1 MMADNRKERLGWY
14 FFDFANTSFTVMIV
28 TVAYA
33 VYFRDYVVGD
43 LSITL
48 PWGSEEEVGTFLWG
62 LGNAISMLLVGITSP
77 YLGAISDSTAR
88 KKLFTGLYT
97 ALCIIATVLMVTV
110 GEGEVLWGLLLFIL
124 GNIGF
129 QGGLIFYN
137 AFLPQISPKE
147 RLGYVSGV
155 GFAWG
160 YVGALLTLGLAL
172 PFASR
177 ATALGDTGALAP
189 AFAVSALFFLI
200 FCLPF
205 FLWVRERE
213 PAQAPAGS
221 PWREGWTRVSET
233 LTHLKDYRQTARFLL
248 AYFVYSDGINT
259 VIAFGGIYATETLGF
274 SATQVILFFAILQ
287 LAAIAGAWW
296 FGHLTDR
303 LGARPT
309 IEITLAVWIAMTIV
323 AFFAGNATVFY
334 VAGILAGIA
343 MGSSQ
348 AASRA
353 LMAELTPASR
363 EGEFYGFYGLC
374 GKFSAILGPLVYG
387 LVAMLTGSQRW
398 AVLSVGVFFATGWI
412 LLRLVDVEAGRA
424 SVVSDHTTIPNPD
437 RQGQAS

>member
-1 MMADNRKERLGWY
+1 
-14 FFDFANTSFTVMIV
+14 
-28 TVAYA
+28 
-33 VYFRDYVVGD
+33 
-43 LSITL
+43 
-48 PWGSEEEVGTFLWG
+48 
-62 LGNAISMLLVGITSP
+62 MLLVGITSP

-97 ALCIIATVLMVTV
+97 ALCILATVLMVTV
-110 GEGEVLWGLLLFIL
+110 GRGEVLWGLLLFIL

-137 AFLPQISPKE
+137 AFLPQISPRS

-160 YVGALLTLGLAL
+160 YVGALMTLGLAL

-189 AFAVSALFFLI
+189 AFAVSALFFLVFSI
-200 FCLPF
+200 PF
-205 FLWVRERE
+205 FLWVRERA

-221 PWREGWTRVSET
+221 PWREGWSRVSET
-233 LTHLKDYRQTARFLL
+233 LGQLRDYRETARFLL

-259 VIAFGGIYATETLGF
+259 VIAFGGIYATDTLGF
-274 SATQVILFFAILQ
+274 TATQVILFFAIIQ
-287 LAAIAGAWW
+287 FAAIAGAWW

-323 AFFAGNATVFY
+323 AFVAGNATVFY
-334 VAGILAGIA
+334 IAGILAGIA

-374 GKFSAILGPLVYG
+374 GKFSAILGPLVFG
-387 LVAMLTGSQRW
+387 LVTLLTGSQRW
-398 AVLSVGVFFATGWI
+398 AVLSVGVFFITGWI

-424 SVVSDHTTIPNPD
+424 SVARHDTPSPNPD